1 VTAGEDPTGPEPGSE
16 SDGSGREG
24 EAANEEGT
32 GDGGGPTV
40 RPAREGD
47 LAAVMNVLD
56 GAMLAVEGETVA
68 DRIAAGDAVLVA
80 EDGGRI
86 VGALVLDR
94 PERGGL
100 APRPEEI
107 RPETRHVEAVAVRR
121 RRRDQGIGRRLI
133 EAAAERCDYLTADY
147 RPAVREFYEAAGFT
161 VTDEDDDRLV
171 GMRSARGG
179 RS

>member
-1 VTAGEDPTGPEPGSE
+1 MTAGGDDPAGAGASENDGGDRED
-16 SDGSGREG
+16 DGAG
-24 EAANEEGT
+24 ENGA
-32 GDGGGPTV
+32 GDGGGLTV

-56 GAMLAVEGETVA
+56 GALLAVGGETVA

-80 EDGGRI
+80 DVDGRI

-147 RPAVREFYEAAGFT
+147 RPEVREFYEAVGFT
-161 VTDEDDDRLV
+161 VTDEGTGEGDGGRLR
-171 GMRSARGG
+171 GMR
-179 RS
+179 